1 MAPTKTGLE
10 QIKAEFRERK
20 GVSKSWKGSKINIT
34 KEKVVNILTENSI
47 NVRDLRASGKNV
59 TSKSD
64 CQAVESLD
72 FIRQEE
78 LLVAESVE
86 EQVLRI
92 IGEISDDEIS
102 DDEVSD
108 VSDSP
113 FISQD
118 RYPDIDIY
126 ALSYH
131 RRQKIIKLFG
141 DDDFEIDATRRSGF
155 CGAWQLIGIDVEVQQ
170 LRRSNLGSSS
180 EELQKC
186 ISKAKE
192 LFSVDQFQLK
202 DFEKVWESFADE
214 EVSGEISCYHPKSF
228 I

>member
-47 NVRDLRASGKNV
+47 NVGDLRASGKNV
-59 TSKSD
+59 SKSD
-64 CQAVESLD
+64 CQVVESLYL
-72 FIRQEE
+72 ITQKE

-92 IGEISDDEIS
+92 IGEISDDEFS

-126 ALSYH
+126 ALSYR

-155 CGAWQLIGIDVEVQQ
+155 SRAWQLIGIDVEVQQ
-170 LRRSNLGSSS
+170 LRRNNLSSSS

-192 LFSVDQFQLK
+192 LFSVDKFQLK

-228 I
+228 M

>member
-34 KEKVVNILTENSI
+34 KEKVVNILTENCI
-47 NVRDLRASGKNV
+47 NVRVLRASGKNV
-59 TSKSD
+59 ERKSD
-64 CQAVESLD
+64 CQVVVG
-72 FIRQEE
+72 QKE

-118 RYPDIDIY
+118 RYPDIDIS
-126 ALSYH
+126 ALSY
-131 RRQKIIKLFG
+131 RRQRKIIKLFG
-141 DDDFEIDATRRSGF
+141 DDDLEIDATRRSGF
-155 CGAWQLIGIDVEVQQ
+155 SGAWQLIGIDVEVQQ

-186 ISKAKE
+186 LNKAKE
-192 LFSVDQFQLK
+192 LYSVDPFQLK
-202 DFEKVWESFADE
+202 DFEKVWDSFVDGEAN
-214 EVSGEISCYHPKSF
+214 GEISRYRPKKF
-228 I
+228 M